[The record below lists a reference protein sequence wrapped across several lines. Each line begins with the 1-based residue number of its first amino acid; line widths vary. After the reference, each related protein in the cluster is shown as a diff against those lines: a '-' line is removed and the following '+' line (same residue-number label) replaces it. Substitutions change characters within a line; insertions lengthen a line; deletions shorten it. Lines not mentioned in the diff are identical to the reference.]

1 MISRR
6 IIIIY
11 ICLNKRF
18 LTFIILHDIQFSTV
32 IFALLQ
38 FYLEKANAGVTAR
51 VAEAG
56 VEAAVAAGVTEAGV
70 AAGHSRD
77 WNRKGGRNSKE

>member
-1 MISRR
+1 
-6 IIIIY
+6 
-11 ICLNKRF
+11 LQ
-18 LTFIILHDIQFSTV
+18 DIQFSTV

-38 FYLEKANAGVTAR
+38 SYLEKANAGVTAR